1 MNGVLKSPTIIVLL
15 TVFPFIASSIC
26 LVYWGAFILGAY
38 LSIYSTLFPSSV
50 FLISVIVL
58 FITDRL
64 FFQSYMSLLNIY
76 CIFLIH
82 ASALFIYAY
91 IVYQRFWINFP
102 IITLNTFS
110 CRLPT
115 FSSFVCLCGFLPCS
129 FIAVC
134 FSVFPFHLTYC
145 ACVLI
150 FTDCRVIFPLTN
162 RVCSQWMALDQCFG

>member
-1 MNGVLKSPTIIVLL
+1 M
-15 TVFPFIASSIC
+15 
-26 LVYWGAFILGAY
+26 GAY

-58 FITDRL
+58 FITDCL

-91 IVYQRFWINFP
+91 IVSQRFWINFP

-110 CRLPT
+110 CRLPI
-115 FSSFVCLCGFLPCS
+115 SSAFVSSCGVLPCS
-129 FIAVC
+129 FIYWMFLCLLILFNLLHLGSSFWRVEGC
-134 FSVFPFHLTYC
+134 FSPPLWSLPPLGGIGLITCEGFLVGGIC
-145 ACVLI
+145 ACFLI
-150 FTDCRVIFPLTN
+150 GW
-162 RVCSQWMALDQCFG
+162 S